1 MNNYKS
7 FRTGIIVKSII
18 IPLLAVIITAAGLA
32 VCESAVQSRLPDA
45 AAYSQE
51 AQN

>member
-1 MNNYKS
+1 MNNFKR
-7 FRTGIIVKSII
+7 FKKGIIVKSII

-32 VCESAVQSRLPDA
+32 VCESSVQSRLPDA

-51 AQN
+51 AQK